1 MLWEDGS
8 DHLTAEKTIAAREGR
23 GDPRPPKVGGSR
35 DLGRAG
41 SPTPVIPLRMA
52 QELEKVESYVE
63 AGWGDRKLS
72 NEFLNI
78 SIKILTAPL
87 VLVGTSGFS
96 MCLASSWL

>member
-8 DHLTAEKTIAAREGR
+8 DNLTAEKTIAAREGR
-23 GDPRPPKVGGSR
+23 GDSRPLKVGGSR
-35 DLGRAG
+35 ALGRAG
-41 SPTPVIPLRMA
+41 SPTPVTPLTMA

-63 AGWGDRKLS
+63 AGWGDRKLL

-78 SIKILTAPL
+78 SIKILTASL

>member
-63 AGWGDRKLS
+63 AGWRDRKLS

-87 VLVGTSGFS
+87 VLVRTSGFS